1 VISDSV
7 ISISVR
13 CKSIYIYIYIQVFRG
28 DLEPRNLEPDGTWLG
43 ERIDIGLQKPCIRGI
58 WNPGIYTGM
67 WSRAPDCTRAYT
79 LYGLQKVCILSY
91 IYAQTEAPDIYT
103 GIWSR
108 APDCTRAY
116 TLYIVCDLLR
126 SSCFP
131 RRAVLLPA
139 KVFSQSDLIM
149 RPGR

>member
-1 VISDSV
+1 M
-7 ISISVR
+7 
-13 CKSIYIYIYIQVFRG
+13 FRG
-28 DLEPRNLEPDGTWLG
+28 DLEFRNLEPDGTWLR

-116 TLYIVCDLLR
+116 IHRLR
-126 SSCFP
+126 PLAFQLFSAPCSSVASESFQSIRSYHEAGQMTTVKKSSISP
-131 RRAVLLPA
+131 RL
-139 KVFSQSDLIM
+139 SEMQ
-149 RPGR
+149 